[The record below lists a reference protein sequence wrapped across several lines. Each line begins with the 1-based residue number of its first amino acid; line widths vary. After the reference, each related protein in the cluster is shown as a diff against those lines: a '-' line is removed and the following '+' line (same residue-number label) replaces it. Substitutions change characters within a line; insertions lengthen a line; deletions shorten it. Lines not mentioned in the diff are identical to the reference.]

1 MKFNGS
7 VLLMCLFQNQNQSY
21 TAYRTDNKLSLCLHR
36 IGINLKRKKT
46 RYQNVHTS
54 SSSMITIRALY
65 TEKNSSSIDLK
76 FTENQDQ
83 ENENIQNPSR
93 DVANGVMKID
103 RKKTPHEIQ
112 IDGNKF
118 SFPLLRLK
126 IDIHIKRIR
135 NDWRSEL
142 NSNWKQKCL

>member
-1 MKFNGS
+1 
-7 VLLMCLFQNQNQSY
+7 
-21 TAYRTDNKLSLCLHR
+21 
-36 IGINLKRKKT
+36 
-46 RYQNVHTS
+46 
-54 SSSMITIRALY
+54 MITIRALY

-135 NDWRSEL
+135 ND
-142 NSNWKQKCL
+142 